1 MTPLTGSPLSSMA
14 SVPERRGGDQ
24 HIRALKVPREKING
38 VWLAEPLLTNEE
50 AEAQAAKRSGLK

>member
-24 HIRALKVPREKING
+24 HIRALKVLREKING
-38 VWLAEPLLTNEE
+38 VWRDEPALTIEE
-50 AEAQAAKRSGLK
+50 AQGKPQGEAA